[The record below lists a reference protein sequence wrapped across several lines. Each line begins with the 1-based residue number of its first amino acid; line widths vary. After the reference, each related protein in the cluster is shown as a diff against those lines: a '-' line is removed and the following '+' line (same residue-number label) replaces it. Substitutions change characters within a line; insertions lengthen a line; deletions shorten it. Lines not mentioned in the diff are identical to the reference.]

1 MHCYKIF
8 RQPLSICVHFF
19 WREDSYSM
27 KRCCPILLSYTR
39 RATVR
44 VKAVRRLVLL
54 LRLLPRN
61 MPVLSVQCG
70 DGQCGGSRQPP
81 RRQAIARHVD
91 DVQGQING
99 LTSRPAPAPCPLLR
113 LLSPYHSGSHPLR
126 NSESTVLDNE
136 VIPFCL

>member
-27 KRCCPILLSYTR
+27 KRCCTILLGYTR

-61 MPVLSVQCG
+61 MPVLSVQQCG
-70 DGQCGGSRQPP
+70 DGQCGGSRQPVP
-81 RRQAIARHVD
+81 RRPATARHVD

-99 LTSRPAPAPCPLLR
+99 LTSRPAPALCLLLR
-113 LLSPYHSGSHPLR
+113 LLSP
-126 NSESTVLDNE
+126 
-136 VIPFCL
+136 